1 MYKKNLSGKMLLLNP
16 NVRFMKGLGVR
27 VEPMIS

>member
-1 MYKKNLSGKMLLLNP
+1 MYKKNLSGKMLLNP
-16 NVRFMKGLGVR
+16 NVHFMKYLGVT